1 MTERWKHRAAD
12 RPHLVHVVTT
22 SLLLAFTVGGVFLTR
37 AVAAK
42 EPLALWPGLVLSA
55 VACAVLLRRRS
66 HPLVVLLVTTACI
79 VAEGLLGYLLTP
91 LLMGPMLV
99 AQYTVSLRPDRR
111 TTWYSAV
118 AAAAG
123 IALTGFLATG
133 SPHEWLVGLVNPA
146 AWVLMVAS
154 FGGYVRVRREYAVA
168 RAEHAAQE
176 REEEARRR
184 VVQERMR
191 IARELHDVVAHH
203 LALANAQAGTAAH
216 LARSHPDQAIAMI
229 EKLPEVTASALR
241 ELKATVGLLRQ
252 DTDSQELA
260 PAPGLEQLP
269 QLVATCA
276 SAGLDVAV
284 TNEGRPGPLP
294 PGLDLTAYRI
304 VQEALTNV
312 TKHAATPSARVRL
325 DYTPHELTLTIT
337 NDAGPRSATA
347 PGSPGRSRGYG
358 LLGMRE
364 RALSVGGT
372 FHAGPRPAGGFEV
385 ACVLPLPSSEESTS

>member
-1 MTERWKHRAAD
+1 MTERWKHRADD
-12 RPHLVHVVTT
+12 RTHLVQVVTT
-22 SLLLAFTVGGVFLTR
+22 SLLLAFTVGGVFLTP
-37 AVAAK
+37 AVAAE

-55 VACAVLLRRRS
+55 AACAVLLRRRS
-66 HPLVVLLVTTACI
+66 FPLVVLLVTTAC
-79 VAEGLLGYLLTP
+79 VMAEGFLGYLLTP

-118 AAAAG
+118 VAAAG
-123 IALTGFLATG
+123 IALTGFIATD
-133 SPHEWLVGLVNPA
+133 SPHDWIIGLVNPA
-146 AWVLMVAS
+146 AWILMVAS
-154 FGGYVRVRREYAVA
+154 FGSYVRVRREYAVA

-176 REEEARRR
+176 REEETRRR

-216 LARSHPDQAIAMI
+216 LSRTHPDQAIAMI

-252 DTDSQELA
+252 DTDSRELS

-269 QLVATCA
+269 QLVDTCS
-276 SAGLDVAV
+276 SAGLNVAV
-284 TNEGRPGPLP
+284 AIEGRRRPLP

-304 VQEALTNV
+304 VQEALTNI

-325 DYTPHELTLTIT
+325 DYTPHDLTLTIT
-337 NDAGPRSATA
+337 NEAGPRLAA
-347 PGSPGRSRGYG
+347 AAGFPGSSRGYG

-372 FHAGPRPAGGFEV
+372 FHAGLRPEGGFEV
-385 ACVLPLPSSEESTS
+385 ACTLPLPSSEESTR

>member
-1 MTERWKHRAAD
+1 MTERWKNRAAG
-12 RPHLVHVVTT
+12 RPRMVQVVSM

-37 AVAAK
+37 AVAEEK
-42 EPLALWPGLVLSA
+42 PLVLWPGLVLSA
-55 VACAVLLRRRS
+55 VACAVLLCRRS
-66 HPLVVLLVTTACI
+66 HPLAVLLVTTACI
-79 VAEGLLGYLLTP
+79 MTEGFLGYLLTP

-111 TTWYSAV
+111 TTWYSAA

-123 IALTGFLATG
+123 IALTGFIVTE
-133 SPHEWLVGLVNPA
+133 SHEWIIGLVNPA
-146 AWVLMVAS
+146 AWVLMVAF

-176 REEEARRR
+176 QEEETRRR
-184 VVQERMR
+184 VIQERMR

-203 LALANAQAGTAAH
+203 LVLANAQAGTAAH
-216 LARSHPDQAIAMI
+216 LARTHPDQAIAMT
-229 EKLPEVTASALR
+229 EKLPEVIASALR

-269 QLVATCA
+269 QLVETCA
-276 SAGLDVAV
+276 SAGLDVSV
-284 TNEGRPGPLP
+284 THEGRPRPLP

-304 VQEALTNV
+304 VQEALTNI
-312 TKHAATPSARVRL
+312 TKHAATSSAWVRL
-325 DYTPHELTLTIT
+325 DYTPHYLTLTIT
-337 NDAGPRSATA
+337 NEAGRRPTA
-347 PGSPGRSRGYG
+347 AAGFSGHSRGFG

-364 RALSVGGT
+364 RALSAGGT
-372 FHAGPRPAGGFEV
+372 FRAGPRLEGGFEV
-385 ACVLPLPSSEESTS
+385 ACTLPLPTSEESTS